1 MSPNAKPVGTRSG
14 NWTPGR
20 LFRFFALSEGV
31 TWALLL
37 SGLALRATVGA
48 PPIVVT
54 VVGGIHGAVF
64 LGYGVTAALIGV
76 NNRWGIGRTVL
87 GIVLAIV
94 PFATVPFE
102 AYASK
107 RGLLAGEWRRT
118 ATADPRDAHWFDRL
132 FRWFINRPVLLGLTL
147 LGVIATIFAT
157 LLSLGPPSGWFDNG
171 S

>member
-1 MSPNAKPVGTRSG
+1 MTDDTKTTPPPGKEI
-14 NWTPGR
+14 TPGR

-54 VVGGIHGAVF
+54 IVGGIHGAVF

-76 NNRWGIGRTVL
+76 NNRWGFGRTVL
-87 GIVLAIV
+87 GIALAIV

-102 AYASK
+102 SYVSK

-118 ATADPRDAHWFDRL
+118 ATADPRDAHWFDHV
-132 FRWFINRPVLLGLTL
+132 FRWFINRPVLLGVTL
-147 LGVIATIFAT
+147 LVVIATIFAT
-157 LLSLGPPSGWFDNG
+157 LLSLGPPSGWFGDAG
-171 S
+171 

>member
-1 MSPNAKPVGTRSG
+1 MSTNTKSVGTSSG
-14 NWTPGR
+14 DWTPGR

-37 SGLALRATVGA
+37 SGLVLRATVGA
-48 PPIVVT
+48 PPVLVT
-54 VVGGIHGAVF
+54 IVGGTHGAVF

-76 NNRWGIGRTVL
+76 NNRWGFGRTVL

-102 AYASK
+102 SSVSK

-118 ATADPRDAHWFDRL
+118 ATTDPRDAHWFDRL
-132 FRWFINRPVLLGLTL
+132 FRWFINRPVLLGVTL
-147 LGVIATIFAT
+147 LVVIATIFAT
-157 LLSLGPPSGWFDNG
+157 LLSLGPPSGWFGNEG
-171 S
+171 

>member
-1 MSPNAKPVGTRSG
+1 MTNDTRSTPLPQKSM
-14 NWTPGR
+14 TPGR

-54 VVGGIHGAVF
+54 IVGGIHGAVF
-64 LGYGVTAALIGV
+64 LGYGVIAALIGV
-76 NNRWGIGRTVL
+76 NNRWGFGRTLL
-87 GIVLAIV
+87 GIALAIV

-102 AYASK
+102 TYVSK
-107 RGLLAGEWRRT
+107 RELLAGEWRRT

-132 FRWFINRPVLLGLTL
+132 FRWFLNRPVLLGVTL
-147 LGVIATIFAT
+147 LVVIATIFAT
-157 LLSLGPPSGWFDNG
+157 LLSLGPPSGWFGNAG
-171 S
+171 

>member
-1 MSPNAKPVGTRSG
+1 MTDDARRPQLQQPSL
-14 NWTPGR
+14 TPGR

-48 PPIVVT
+48 PPILVT
-54 VVGGIHGAVF
+54 IVGGIHGAVF
-64 LGYGVTAALIGV
+64 LGYGVIAALIGV
-76 NNRWGIGRTVL
+76 NNRWGLGRTVL
-87 GIVLAIV
+87 GIALAIV

-102 AYASK
+102 SYVSK

-132 FRWFINRPVLLGLTL
+132 FRWFINRPALLGVTL
-147 LGVIATIFAT
+147 LVVIATIFAT
-157 LLSLGPPSGWFDNG
+157 LLSLGPPTGWFGNAG
-171 S
+171 

>member
-1 MSPNAKPVGTRSG
+1 MPDDRTPIQTHRQPM
-14 NWTPGR
+14 TPGR

-37 SGLALRATVGA
+37 SGLVLRATIGS
-48 PPIVVT
+48 PPILVT

-76 NNRWGIGRTVL
+76 NNRWGLGRTVL

-102 AYASK
+102 SYVSK
-107 RGLLAGEWRRT
+107 RGLLAGEWRRS
-118 ATADPRDAHWFDRL
+118 ATVDPRDAHWFDRL
-132 FRWFINRPVLLGLTL
+132 FRWFINRPVLLGVTL
-147 LGVIATIFAT
+147 LVVIATIFAT
-157 LLSLGPPSGWFDNG
+157 LLSLGPPSGWFGNEG
-171 S
+171 

>member
-1 MSPNAKPVGTRSG
+1 MPFDANPIKTAPAS
-14 NWTPGR
+14 WTPGR

-48 PPIVVT
+48 PPILVT
-54 VVGGIHGAVF
+54 IVGGIHGAVF

-76 NNRWGIGRTVL
+76 NNRWGLGRTVL

-102 AYASK
+102 SFVSK
-107 RGLLAGEWRRT
+107 RGLLNGEWRRT
-118 ATADPRDAHWFDRL
+118 ETDDPRDEHWFDRL
-132 FRWFINRPVLLGLTL
+132 FRWFINRPVLLAVTL
-147 LGVIATIFAT
+147 VFVIAIIFAT
-157 LLSLGPPSGWFDNG
+157 LLSLGPPSGWFDTAD
-171 S
+171 

>member
-1 MSPNAKPVGTRSG
+1 MPDDTSTDRTPRKPL
-14 NWTPGR
+14 TPGR

-48 PPIVVT
+48 PPILVT
-54 VVGGIHGAVF
+54 IVGAIHGAVF

-76 NNRWGIGRTVL
+76 NNRWGLGRTVL

-102 AYASK
+102 SFVST
-107 RGLLAGEWRRT
+107 RGLLNGEWRRT
-118 ATADPRDAHWFDRL
+118 ATSDPRDAHWFDAL
-132 FRWFINRPVLLGLTL
+132 FRWFLNRPVLLVVTL
-147 LGVIATIFAT
+147 LAVITSIFAT
-157 LLSLGPPSGWFDNG
+157 LLSLGPPSGWFGNAG
-171 S
+171 